1 MGFGPLGTSCSPASN
16 SLEAEDDDD
25 DGVCIV
31 LLLLEC
37 SFIADDGGDG
47 DEADDGEE

>member
-25 DGVCIV
+25 GVCIV
-31 LLLLEC
+31 LLLLGC
-37 SFIADDGGDG
+37 RFIADDGGDG